1 MCAETSFLQVL
12 NNNKMRE
19 LLDHASILG
28 LSKTYIVMATHTCEE
43 RLMSVVTTSTMTIT
57 VSNTLDKPTKG
68 STLE

>member
-12 NNNKMRE
+12 NNKTIWK
-19 LLDHASILG
+19 LLDTLLFWVSLKSILWW
-28 LSKTYIVMATHTCEE
+28 HPTCDE

-57 VSNTLDKPTKG
+57 VSNTLDKPTRG

>member
-12 NNNKMRE
+12 NNKTIWK
-19 LLDHASILG
+19 LLDTLLFWVSLKPILWWY
-28 LSKTYIVMATHTCEE
+28 LTCDE

-57 VSNTLDKPTKG
+57 VSNTLDKPTRG